1 MSTIRDRISEDIKQ
15 AMKNKEK
22 VRLDT
27 LRLIKAEIMKKE
39 TAAGAADLDEA
50 GLIQL
55 LQTMKK
61 QRLES
66 IEQFQKGGREDL
78 IAQEQGELG
87 IIESLLPQQMD
98 DAALAQLVA
107 ETAREIGAEGAKS
120 MGPLMQALKAKVAG
134 RAEGKRVSDAVKA
147 FLNP

>member
-1 MSTIRDRISEDIKQ
+1 MRDRISEDIKQ

-98 DAALAQLVA
+98 DAALAQIVA
-107 ETAREIGAEGAKS
+107 ETAQEIGAEGPKS